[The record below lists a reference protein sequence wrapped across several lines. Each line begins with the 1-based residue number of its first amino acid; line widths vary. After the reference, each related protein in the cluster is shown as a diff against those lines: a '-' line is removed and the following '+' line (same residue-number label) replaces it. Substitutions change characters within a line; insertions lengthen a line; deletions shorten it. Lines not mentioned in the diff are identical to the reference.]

1 MSTLDS
7 VRNFWDSRPC
17 NIRHSNAP
25 MGTIE
30 YFNETEKR
38 KYFVEPHIL
47 KFAEF
52 DKWNKKKVLEIGCG
66 IGIDASNFVRA
77 GANYTGIELSQKTLD
92 IAKARFYALN
102 IKGNFYC
109 GNAEEL
115 DKIIPIEHYDLIYS
129 FGVIHHTPNP
139 EKIITN
145 IKKYMDN
152 NSEFRLML
160 YAKNSWKRIM
170 IEAGIDQPEAQF
182 GCPIANT
189 YNNEEIRELLRD
201 YNIISIE
208 QDHIFPYV
216 INKYIK
222 YKYELLPWFKKMPKS
237 MFRALEEN
245 LGWHTLIK
253 CNLEEKEK

>member
-1 MSTLDS
+1 MKDIDS
-7 VRNFWDSRPC
+7 IRSFWDSRPC
-17 NIRHSNAP
+17 NINHSNAP
-25 MGTIE
+25 LKSTK
-30 YFNETEKR
+30 YFTETEKR

-52 DKWNKKKVLEIGCG
+52 SKWNNKKVLEIGCG

-77 GANYTGIELSQKTLD
+77 GASYTGIELSQKTLD
-92 IAKARFYALN
+92 VAMDRFDALN

-109 GNAEEL
+109 GNAEEI
-115 DKIIPIEHYDLIYS
+115 DKIVPIEDYDLVYS

-139 EKIITN
+139 EKIINN
-145 IKKYMDN
+145 IKKYMSN
-152 NSEFRLML
+152 RSEFRLML
-160 YAKNSWKRIM
+160 YAKNSWKAIM

-189 YNNEEIRELLRD
+189 YDYGEIRELLKD

-216 INKYIK
+216 VKDYIK
-222 YKYELLPWFKKMPKS
+222 YKYKIAPWFEKMS
-237 MFRALEEN
+237 VNMFRVLEKT
-245 LGWHTLIK
+245 LGWHTLIRCSLK
-253 CNLEEKEK
+253 NGG